1 MRKMLCLGLFL
12 LVIHFGLVAAQT
24 RFWDAPTQ
32 GRGSTHAE
40 VIRMVT
46 SARSEVFLVTP
57 ALYSGLG
64 QALREGAARGVE
76 VRVVLGAAGV
86 PVSTGAAALRGTK
99 AEIRYSP
106 TSPQDALLI
115 VDRKTLVRGPAV
127 WNPRGQGFLWVS
139 LPPNAGNNLLDSL
152 RYLWQAAKP
161 L

>member
-1 MRKMLCLGLFL
+1 MRRMVCLGTFL
-12 LVIHFGLVAAQT
+12 LVTTFRLVSAQT

-40 VIRMVT
+40 VARIVQ
-46 SARSEVFLVTP
+46 SARIEVFLVAP
-57 ALYSGLG
+57 ALYSDLG
-64 QALREGAARGVE
+64 QVLRAGAARGVE

-99 AEIRYSP
+99 AEVRFSR

-115 VDRKTLVRGPAV
+115 LDRKTLVRGPAV
-127 WNPRGQGFLWVS
+127 WNPRGQGFVWVS
-139 LPPNAGNNLLDSL
+139 LPPNVGNSLLDSL